1 MAALIREQDLV
12 IDFTKKDVIVEHK
25 KVTREDK
32 KITGEKIN
40 LNMIYS

>member
-1 MAALIREQDLV
+1 MAALIREQDLF
-12 IDFTKKDVIVEHK
+12 IDFTKKDVIVEH
-25 KVTREDK
+25 K

>member
-12 IDFTKKDVIVEHK
+12 IDFTKKEVIE
-25 KVTREDK
+25 ENK